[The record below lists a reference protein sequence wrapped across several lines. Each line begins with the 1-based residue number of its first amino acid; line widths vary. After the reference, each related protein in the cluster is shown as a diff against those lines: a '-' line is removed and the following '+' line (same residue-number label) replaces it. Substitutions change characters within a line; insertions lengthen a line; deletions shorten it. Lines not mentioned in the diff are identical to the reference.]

1 MSTIKKSQHYVWRN
15 YLRAWANNE
24 QIWSYLR
31 KQNKVVNTNL
41 MNVAQSNYYYKLND
55 INSYEEKI
63 LKDFI
68 RKSPKSVQGMQ
79 TDFLSMFTIHTK
91 LRKAFETSKSQK
103 ILDEIR
109 KIEINSME
117 NAHSLIERSGEK
129 LIACR
134 TFEDLKFIEQTNS
147 RFDTIIFLCF
157 QYFRTKN
164 LRERIKESFKINKP
178 FPALNIWNIMSFFM
192 ALNTA
197 EYISLNPKT
206 RFVFME
212 NPTSEKFLS
221 TDQPAI
227 NLQSDKVDE
236 NGDVVDLELYYP
248 LSPNS
253 ALLVDFNNNS
263 RERCQSM
270 QVQEEMVRWF
280 NGRMINNFENFIF
293 SENKEQL
300 DKLIIKKSP

>member
-24 QIWSYLR
+24 HIWTYLR
-31 KQNKVVNTNL
+31 KQNKVISTNL
-41 MNVAQSNYYYKLND
+41 MNVAQSNYYYKLNE
-55 INSYEEKI
+55 INDFEEKI
-63 LKDFI
+63 LKEFI
-68 RKSPKSVQGMQ
+68 RKSPKSVQDLQ
-79 TDFLSMFTIHTK
+79 SDFLSMFTIHSK
-91 LRKAFETSKSQK
+91 LRKAFNKSNSQE
-103 ILDEIR
+103 ILEEIR

-117 NAHSLIERSGEK
+117 NAHSRIERSGEK

-147 RFDTIIFLCF
+147 RFDAIMFLCF

-164 LRERIKESFKINKP
+164 LRNRIKESFKIDP
-178 FPALNIWNIMSFFM
+178 SFPALNIWNIMSFFM

-206 RFVFME
+206 RFLFMK
-212 NPTSEKFLS
+212 NKTSEGFLCS
-221 TDQPAI
+221 DQPAI

-236 NGDVVDLELYYP
+236 NGEVLELELYYP

-253 ALLVDFNNNS
+253 AVLIDFNNNGK
-263 RERCQSM
+263 ERCQNM
-270 QVQEEMVRWF
+270 QIQEDMVNWF
-280 NGRMINNFENFIF
+280 NSKIIAYFDNFIF
-293 SENKEQL
+293 SDNKKQL
-300 DKLIIKKSP
+300 DKLMKTSP